1 MNFVSAFSCGRE
13 SEYATYARVFFRKRR
28 RKISVFKHNRIR
40 VDGAWVR
47 VAWNCIVGLFCEAF
61 WNSFC
66 ATFQQPIKEAIASPK
81 QSNSATRLN
90 IDPVSSQP
98 VNDKQ
103 PNLFCREW
111 EIVQQ
116 TLGGVGTKLS
126 VHRGRGGGV
135 TRQIYN
141 LVINLQNTLDM

>member
-1 MNFVSAFSCGRE
+1 MNFVLAFSCGRE
-13 SEYATYARVFFRKRR
+13 SEYATCARVFFRKRR
-28 RKISVFKHNRIR
+28 GKISVFKHNRIR

-61 WNSFC
+61 WPSFC
-66 ATFQQPIKEAIASPK
+66 ASFQQPIKEAIAPPK
-81 QSNSATRLN
+81 QPHSATRLN
-90 IDPVSSQP
+90 SDPVSSQP

-103 PNLFCREW
+103 LKFFRREW

-116 TLGGVGTKLS
+116 TFGGVGTKLS
-126 VHRGRGGGV
+126 VHRGRGGV

-141 LVINLQNTLDM
+141 LVINLQNRLKM